1 MKKRILV
8 TALFLVFIFPFYV
21 SALSS
26 ADGEYFSYSLSTTKA
41 VPNDIIKLYINANK
55 KDITAA
61 GFRLKITYDE
71 SILKYIGTETSSLI
85 KNGTMRTNDSE
96 SPIYSVYVCNTDKSS
111 APKLYGNIICYV
123 FQVKSAADAGKTA
136 ITAAADQICDY
147 DGNQLKAN
155 CDGTLCVN
163 INEASSDEAYL
174 TQLEPLS
181 GSLTPVFSSEIHD
194 YTMDVPYSVSSVE
207 FQSSAGDGGSVKI
220 NRKTLY
226 AAGKSTVITATVTSA
241 DKQNKTQYIVTV
253 RRKAKPQSS
262 SSASLPRQSSSA
274 PQTSGTGKTSVG
286 SKTKRKTKSG
296 SSTGAGKTKS
306 NSSAGT
312 KKIKYKNTS
321 SPEYTSGYE
330 DEYTENTYGAEE
342 LALSSAGAAASAA
355 TPRNIYITAN
365 GMPAYMGGML
375 ITIICIMCG
384 IFLNLWLRPPNK
396 K

>member
-8 TALFLVFIFPFYV
+8 TALFLVFIFPLYV

-55 KDITAA
+55 TDITAA

-123 FQVKSAADAGKTA
+123 FQVKSGADAGTTA

-147 DGNQLKAN
+147 DGNQLKAD

-226 AAGKSTVITATVTSA
+226 AAGKSTIITATVTSA

-262 SSASLPRQSSSA
+262 SSASLPRQSSST
-274 PQTSGTGKTSVG
+274 PQTSSTGKTSVG

-296 SSTGAGKTKS
+296 SSAGRKKTKY
-306 NSSAGT
+306 
-312 KKIKYKNTS
+312 KKAAENKNTS

-342 LALSSAGAAASAA
+342 LDMSSAGAAASAA